1 MSFLLDTDILSE
13 WVKPR
18 PDQGVIAWLEGVD
31 EDRVFISVVTL
42 AELRH
47 GTERMDHGAHRKGL
61 EKWLSHELPARFE
74 ERILTI
80 DGAVADAW
88 GVIVAQHEAIG
99 SPIGPMDA
107 FIAATARVHGLTVV
121 TRNVSDF
128 KSSVEHVLDPWR
140 RS

>member
-1 MSFLLDTDILSE
+1 MSFLLDTNILSE

-47 GTERMDHGAHRKGL
+47 GTERMDHGAHRKRL
-61 EKWLSHELPARFE
+61 EEWLSHELPARFE

-80 DGAVADAW
+80 DGSVADAW
-88 GVIVAQHEAIG
+88 GVIVAHHEAIG